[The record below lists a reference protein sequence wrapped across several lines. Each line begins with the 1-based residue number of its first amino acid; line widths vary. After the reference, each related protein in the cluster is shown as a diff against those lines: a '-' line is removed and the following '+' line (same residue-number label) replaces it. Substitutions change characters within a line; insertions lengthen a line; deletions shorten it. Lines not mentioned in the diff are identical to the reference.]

1 MGFHGNRMG
10 SHEIHGG
17 DMGLRSEKRMEPCV
31 KLRYYMFF
39 LRYYMGNLHPSLLV
53 KLVKI
58 AIITIVYDT
67 YSYMQMRL

>member
-39 LRYYMGNLHPSLLV
+39 CV
-53 KLVKI
+53 
-58 AIITIVYDT
+58 IIWEIYTPAY
-67 YSYMQMRL
+67 